1 MHTVLLVAGP
11 PVSAPLWDDVVRRME
26 SLGRKVQ
33 VIDLFDPV
41 PDDPTVNGLAE
52 RLTKAVQSIEGP
64 VVLVGHGTAL
74 PVAWKTAE
82 QTELEGLVLTNGPM
96 TKLDPFLATFCRLA
110 SSPRFLTSTLLQP
123 HLLQRWLASSAGL
136 RRTVVNP
143 YVMDH
148 DMVVAVSSSYLK
160 SKTSRMAVA
169 TFLNDLPRAIQE
181 LSKLSIPTML
191 LWGDED
197 RLYPPTTVD
206 SVRHLLPHIT
216 HERIPGGQHF
226 HPAERPWEIA
236 DRLTNWTPK
245 RG

>member
-41 PDDPTVNGLAE
+41 PDDPTVNGLAD

-96 TKLDPFLATFCRLA
+96 TKLIPSVTF
-110 SSPRFLTSTLLQP
+110 
-123 HLLQRWLASSAGL
+123 
-136 RRTVVNP
+136 
-143 YVMDH
+143 
-148 DMVVAVSSSYLK
+148 
-160 SKTSRMAVA
+160 
-169 TFLNDLPRAIQE
+169 
-181 LSKLSIPTML
+181 
-191 LWGDED
+191 
-197 RLYPPTTVD
+197 VD
-206 SVRHLLPHIT
+206 
-216 HERIPGGQHF
+216 
-226 HPAERPWEIA
+226 
-236 DRLTNWTPK
+236 
-245 RG
+245 

>member
-33 VIDLFDPV
+33 VIDLFDPI

-64 VVLVGHGTAL
+64 VVLVGHGTAP

-96 TKLDPFLATFCRLA
+96 TKLIRLQPCRLA
-110 SSPRFLTSTLLQP
+110 NSPISTSTLLQP

-160 SKTSRMAVA
+160 SKRPEWPLLHFSMISSSHPRVVQVEYPHDA
-169 TFLNDLPRAIQE
+169 TMGR
-181 LSKLSIPTML
+181 
-191 LWGDED
+191 
-197 RLYPPTTVD
+197 R
-206 SVRHLLPHIT
+206 R
-216 HERIPGGQHF
+216 
-226 HPAERPWEIA
+226 
-236 DRLTNWTPK
+236 
-245 RG
+245 